1 MVVVLYMMRTSL
13 LLLIILLLSSCQSG
27 DPTRSEKQI
36 EVFTWWTS
44 GSEASALETVLETYQ
59 NRYPNVEIINASIA
73 GGGGSAARPVLQT
86 RLVGGNPPDTWQTHH
101 GAELMGQYVMPE
113 FAASVKDLYDAE
125 GWYELFSPSLIE
137 MVSKDGEPYLVVLN
151 LHRSNTLWY
160 NKHVLAEH
168 GIPMGDALSIEEL
181 FRIAEEFRNT
191 EIAPLCMG
199 DTGIWATGIMFEN
212 TLAGTIGA
220 ERYQGLWN
228 GTTRFTDSDVMEA
241 VRTYGR
247 LLNYQNDDHAA
258 LSWDQAA
265 DKMADGDCVFYSM
278 GDWVYGELIRD
289 GLQENIDFGWVAHPG
304 TEGIHILVTDGFTLA
319 KNAPHPEETLNML
332 RIMGE
337 RAVQEDFNLIKGSI
351 CARNDCDRSR
361 FGPYLQWAMDEYAKS
376 VAVPTV
382 IHGSAAPADFQ
393 QSLNDALTDFV
404 VRRDAEA
411 FTEMLA
417 REARASGFGM

>member
-59 NRYPNVEIINASIA
+59 NRYPDVEIINASIA

>member
-13 LLLIILLLSSCQSG
+13 LLLIILLLFSCQSG

-36 EVFTWWTS
+36 EVFSWWTS

-59 NRYPNVEIINASIA
+59 NRYPDVEIINASIA

-101 GAELMGQYVMPE
+101 GAELMGQYVMPG

-137 MVSKDGEPYLVVLN
+137 MISKDGEPYLVVLN
-151 LHRSNTLWY
+151 LHRSNTFWY
-160 NKHVLAEH
+160 NKHVLAEY

-181 FRIAEEFRNT
+181 FRIAEEFQNT

-337 RAVQEDFNLIKGSI
+337 RVVQEDFNLVKGSI

-411 FTEMLA
+411 FTEMLV

>member
-59 NRYPNVEIINASIA
+59 NRYPDVEIINASIA

-160 NKHVLAEH
+160 NKHVLAKH

-181 FRIAEEFRNT
+181 FRIAEEFQNT

>member
-1 MVVVLYMMRTSL
+1 MRIYYLFFS
-13 LLLIILLLSSCQSG
+13 ILLLAACQSSNE
-27 DPTRSEKQI
+27 TSSEKQV

-44 GSEASALETVLETYQ
+44 GSEASALETVLEAYR
-59 NRYPNVEIINASIA
+59 NLYPDVEVINASIA

-86 RLVGGNPPDTWQTHH
+86 RLVGGTPPDTWQTHH
-101 GAELMGQYVMPE
+101 GAELMGQYVAPG
-113 FAASVKDLYDAE
+113 FAASVKELYDAE
-125 GWYELFSPSLIE
+125 GWYELFSPSLID
-137 MVSKDGEPYLVVLN
+137 MISKDGEPYLVVLN

-160 NKHVLAEH
+160 NKPVLEEYEISV
-168 GIPMGDALSIEEL
+168 GNALSIEEL
-181 FRIAEEFRNT
+181 FEIAEDLQNT

-212 TLAGTIGA
+212 TLVGTIGP

-228 GTTRFTDSDVMEA
+228 GTTSFRDPDVVEA
-241 VRTYGR
+241 VHTYGR
-247 LLNYQNDDHAA
+247 LLNYLNDDHAA

-265 DKMADGDCVFYSM
+265 DKMADGDCAFYSM

-289 GLQENIDFGWVAHPG
+289 GLRENIDFGWVAHPG
-304 TEGIHILVTDGFTLA
+304 TEGAHILVTDGFTLA

-332 RIMGE
+332 RIMGD
-337 RAVQEDFNLIKGSI
+337 RVVQENFNLIKGSI

-404 VRRDAEA
+404 VRRDVAA

-417 REARASGFGM
+417 REAKASGFGM

>member
-1 MVVVLYMMRTSL
+1 MRTSL

-59 NRYPNVEIINASIA
+59 NRYPDVEVINASIA

-101 GAELMGQYVMPE
+101 GAELMGQYVMPG

-137 MVSKDGEPYLVVLN
+137 MVSKDSEPYLVVLN

-181 FRIAEEFRNT
+181 FRIAEEFQNT

-228 GTTRFTDSDVMEA
+228 GSTRFTDSDVMEA

-265 DKMADGDCVFYSM
+265 DKMAEGACVFYSM

-319 KNAPHPEETLNML
+319 RNAPHPEETLNML

-337 RAVQEDFNLIKGSI
+337 RVVQEDFNLIKGSI

-376 VAVPTV
+376 VAVPTA

>member
-1 MVVVLYMMRTSL
+1 MRTSL

-59 NRYPNVEIINASIA
+59 NRYPDVEVINASIA

-101 GAELMGQYVMPE
+101 GAELMGQYVMPG

-181 FRIAEEFRNT
+181 FRIAEEFQNT

-319 KNAPHPEETLNML
+319 RNAPHPEETLNML

-337 RAVQEDFNLIKGSI
+337 RVVQEDFNLIKGSI

-376 VAVPTV
+376 VAVPTA

>member
-1 MVVVLYMMRTSL
+1 MMRTSL